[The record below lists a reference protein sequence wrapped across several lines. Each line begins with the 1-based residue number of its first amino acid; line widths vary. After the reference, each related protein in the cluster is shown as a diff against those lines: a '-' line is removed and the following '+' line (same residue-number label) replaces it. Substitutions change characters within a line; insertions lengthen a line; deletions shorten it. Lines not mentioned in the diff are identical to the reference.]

1 MSIDLFGKTLRGA
14 LLLRLICLAVLLKY
28 KKKCDPK
35 ENMCDVNFN
44 LNNVYV
50 YSAKTEPQ
58 SPQGE
63 NCVI

>member
-35 ENMCDVNFN
+35 ENV
-44 LNNVYV
+44 
-50 YSAKTEPQ
+50 
-58 SPQGE
+58 
-63 NCVI
+63 CVM